1 MNQFWMNDFEILIFN
16 TLPVSFILSTS
27 IRQISQPCRVG
38 VKSCRKAARRR
49 GLMLALDRLRKG
61 SLKKSDQKKLYS
73 VHEPQYDGHTLKSAL
88 KQMMKLIGHEVEM
101 AICDLCCRWHDYEG
115 KIRFFLFA
123 SGFA

>member
-1 MNQFWMNDFEILIFN
+1 MSRWGKK
-16 TLPVSFILSTS
+16 LSES
-27 IRQISQPCRVG
+27 GAEKRFD
-38 VKSCRKAARRR
+38 A
-49 GLMLALDRLRKG
+49 ALDRLRKG